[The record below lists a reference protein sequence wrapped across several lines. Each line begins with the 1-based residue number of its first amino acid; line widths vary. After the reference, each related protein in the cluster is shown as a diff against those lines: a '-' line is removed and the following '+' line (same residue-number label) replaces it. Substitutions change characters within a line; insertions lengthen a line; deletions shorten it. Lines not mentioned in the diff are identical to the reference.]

1 VTDRNDRNHQT
12 VLDDSIEH
20 VETLEEFKNSFF
32 YGSRS
37 NLNAKFL
44 ASLEPSEAADVVAE
58 LIDTIDDVLDRGDT
72 AALTERFIAAQQRA
86 YEPTPGEAARF
97 SYDDTPFTP
106 LAKPLAES
114 RVALVT
120 SSGHFVAGDDPEPFG
135 VVDMTQA
142 EAEARISEFLRATPT
157 LSSIPSDVSAADLR
171 VRHGGYPVAAV
182 AADHQVALPLGH
194 LRHLAEQGR
203 IGELADRA
211 YSFVGAAS
219 QLRLREHV
227 APAWAHGLQSDE
239 VDLVLLVPV

>member
-1 VTDRNDRNHQT
+1 MTDHG
-12 VLDDSIEH
+12 DDQDEPVEH

-44 ASLEPSEAADVVAE
+44 ASLGPTQAADVIAE
-58 LIDTIDDVLDRGDT
+58 LIGTIDDVLDRGDP
-72 AALTERFIAAQQRA
+72 AALAERFIASQQRA
-86 YEPTPGEAARF
+86 YQPTPGEAARF
-97 SYDDTPFTP
+97 SYDDTPFAP

-114 RVALVT
+114 RVALLT

-135 VVDMTQA
+135 VVGMTQA
-142 EAEARISEFLRATPT
+142 EAEARISEFLREAPT
-157 LSSIPSDVSAADLR
+157 LSSIPADTAAGDLR

-211 YSFVGAAS
+211 YSFVGAAA
-219 QLRLREHV
+219 QLRLRDHV
-227 APAWAHGLQSDE
+227 APDWAHRLRSDE